1 MCKENKE
8 GNILKGFMGSVV
20 ATIRV
25 DKKGVTRS
33 FIKAKNEAL
42 VHCRLNML
50 LVMHG
55 EVFFQVVLLIYCKG
69 ETAHWKVYN

>member
-1 MCKENKE
+1 MLECKENKE

-33 FIKAKNEAL
+33 FSSLSSQYAFSNAWRSVFLSCIID
-42 VHCRLNML
+42 L
-50 LVMHG
+50 L
-55 EVFFQVVLLIYCKG
+55 
-69 ETAHWKVYN
+69 